1 MERSFFKSICLLV
14 CLLGMTAGNFAQETG
29 TTTPAPQQK
38 PDALRSYRMGR
49 DLELQGRIDEAN
61 QRYEEAVQICMQEIA
76 QNATNMDSYTV
87 LTWAL
92 LRQKKYNEVLEWG
105 TQGLRVNP
113 NDYRVVE
120 TMGEAHFFLRNY
132 DKCLQFMQRYING
145 APQGER
151 VSVAYFFM
159 GEVYRLQKKWNHAD
173 MAYSMAVRLEPN
185 MPIWWFRLGFVL
197 EALNDFPNAQKAYER
212 AVKLNPTF
220 KDALEGLERIK
231 RRG

>member
-1 MERSFFKSICLLV
+1 MKHVFFKSVWLV
-14 CLLGMTAGNFAQETG
+14 LVVLEGAMGGFAQETG
-29 TTTPAPQQK
+29 FTPQAPQQK

-49 DLELQGRIDEAN
+49 DLEIQGRIDEAN
-61 QRYEEAVQICMQEIA
+61 QRYEEAVQICKQEIA

-92 LRQKKYNEVLEWG
+92 LRQKKYSDVLEWG
-105 TQGLRVNP
+105 AQGLRVNP
-113 NDYRVVE
+113 NDYRVIE

-132 DKCLQFMQRYING
+132 DKCLEFMQRYISG

-197 EALNDFPNAQKAYER
+197 ETLNDFSNAQRAYER
-212 AVKLNPTF
+212 AVKLHPTF
-220 KDALEGLERIK
+220 KDAQDGLERLR